1 MPYSFHKIKKR
12 SHYWSNYTLLVF
24 YLDQHS
30 EHSKGM
36 LLITVLTQYPTSKPA
51 FNDLA
56 NVLNY
61 FLLHGYYV

>member
-1 MPYSFHKIKKR
+1 MHYSFHKIKKT
-12 SHYWSNYTLLVF
+12 SHYWSNYSLLVF

-30 EHSKGM
+30 M